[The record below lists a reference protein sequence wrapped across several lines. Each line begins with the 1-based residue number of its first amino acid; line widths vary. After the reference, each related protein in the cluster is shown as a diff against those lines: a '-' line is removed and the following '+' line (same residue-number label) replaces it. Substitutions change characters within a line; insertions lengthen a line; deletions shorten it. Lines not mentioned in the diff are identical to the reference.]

1 MFQPRLTIGIPTLG
15 ARPDRLK
22 KAVASALGGMA
33 PARVVVADQSADGAG
48 REALEQY
55 ADHPMVRVVSTHGHA
70 SCLWDNWCLVAEAC
84 DTEFFAW
91 LQDDDVVFPHFGR
104 RAITAF
110 DRFPRA
116 VVWLARLY
124 VSHTE
129 GLGNWW
135 GGCGPMVPMDYGHGG
150 AVEVRADVV
159 IAGGYFSSFALS
171 PGVAFRCTPEAI
183 AAIRRVPKDADL
195 FAERSVLAE
204 LCRLGP
210 AACDPATVGY
220 WVQHETNESK
230 AQNAAGGAVKQYPAF
245 ARHLHSI
252 VETRPGWEEALG
264 GWITCVGPQHAQQWL
279 LDTAP
284 HEGVAATLDRAR
296 EIVAGVQGIDLPRLM
311 DHWRKSEA
319 DRKAAEA
326 AASSA
331 KVQHDV
337 TTADGVAYEAKAAP
351 RRARK
356 RAI

>member
-22 KAVASALGGMA
+22 KAVGSALGGMA
-33 PARVVVADQSADGAG
+33 PARIVVADQSADGAG
-48 REALEQY
+48 REALEHY
-55 ADHPMVRVVSTHGHA
+55 VDHPLVRVVSTHAHA
-70 SCLWDNWCLVAEAC
+70 ACLWDNWCLAAESC

-104 RAITAF
+104 RVIASF
-110 DRFPRA
+110 DRFPRTA
-116 VVWLARLY
+116 VWMGRLY

-129 GLGNWW
+129 GMGNWW
-135 GGCGPMVPMDYGHGG
+135 GGCGPMVPMDYEHGG
-150 AVEVRADVV
+150 PVEVRSDVV
-159 IAGGYFSSFALS
+159 ISGSYFSSFALS
-171 PGVAFRCTPEAI
+171 PGVAFRCNPEAI
-183 AAIRRVPKDADL
+183 AAIRRVPKTADL

-204 LCRLGP
+204 LCALGP

-230 AQNAAGGAVKQYPAF
+230 AQNAAGGARSQYPTMAQ
-245 ARHLHSI
+245 HVHSLLQG
-252 VETRPGWEEALG
+252 RPNWQEALG

-284 HEGVAATLDRAR
+284 HAGVTPTLDRGR
-296 EIVAGVQGIDLPRLM
+296 DIVAAVQGIDLPKLM
-311 DHWRKSEA
+311 AHWH
-319 DRKAAEA
+319 AAEEA
-326 AASSA
+326 REKAEAEAKA

-337 TTADGVAYEAKAAP
+337 ITEDGVAYEAKPAP

-356 RAI
+356 RAS